1 MNAGNLISS
10 VRIFPMKL
18 VLAFPPLSILVKLQ
32 QDDQNS
38 NHFIL
43 METFDDDDADNDD
56 DYGLPIIHLIL

>member
-1 MNAGNLISS
+1 
-10 VRIFPMKL
+10 MKL